1 MPKKMEVFKK
11 SLLVVAVLSALA
23 GCSDEP
29 VPKYTP
35 EGAMVDFK
43 KARPIKVMD
52 SYNKTLIVAD
62 SFALFN
68 SGSSQ
73 FKDGTEDILQDAV
86 DVIEGLSP
94 NLKINVAAYSTSVGS
109 QKYTDDLSRAQASAV
124 AAYLWSQGIDAKRM
138 TIYAGGKRDRVAD
151 TSPANVDIMNYRV
164 EITLTERGA
173 KK

>member
-11 SLLVVAVLSALA
+11 SLLAVAVFSALV
-23 GCSDEP
+23 GCSEP
-29 VPKYTP
+29 PPKYTT
-35 EGAMVDFK
+35 ENAMIDFK
-43 KARPIKVMD
+43 KANPIKVMD
-52 SYNKTLIVAD
+52 SYNRTLIVAD

-73 FKDGTEDILQDAV
+73 FKDGAEDVLQDAV

-94 NLKINVAAYSTSVGS
+94 NLKIKVAAYATSVGN
-109 QKYTDDLSRAQASAV
+109 QQYTDELTKAQAAAV

-138 TIYAGGKRDRVAD
+138 TVYAGGKRDRVAD
-151 TSPANVDIMNYRV
+151 ASPANVDIMNYRV
-164 EITLTERGA
+164 EITLTDRGA